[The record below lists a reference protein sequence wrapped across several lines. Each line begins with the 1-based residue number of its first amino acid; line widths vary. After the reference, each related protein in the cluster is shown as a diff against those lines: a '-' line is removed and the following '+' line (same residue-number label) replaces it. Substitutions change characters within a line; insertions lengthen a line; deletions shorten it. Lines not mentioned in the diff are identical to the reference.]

1 MVIDSYGLTTIEGA
15 YKMMF
20 RMKSKTTWLIVLTVL
35 LGVAL
40 MAGGCSS
47 GAQSGSGAGTIKIGW
62 VAPLTGPCAA
72 DGQQMLN
79 GAKLAAKKINA
90 AGGISGKQIELVPQ
104 DDKSDPKEA
113 ANIATKFSA
122 DSSLVAVLGNYNSS
136 CVLAEAPIM
145 DQAQLPMVH
154 VGTSPVF
161 TTQDN
166 PYLFRIS
173 MTDAF
178 QGSFVTQWMYGEGQN
193 DVAILYENDDYGNG
207 LKDTVK
213 NEMGS
218 LGGKVAG
225 TWSYELGSTKDYTP
239 LLTSVKSSGANVLFI
254 GGLYTEGALICEQM
268 QQLGMNLPVYG
279 TDGLYETDLIKL
291 GGAAVEGVRV
301 SGLFL
306 PNDTNPKVA
315 SFVSAYKAAYN
326 DTPGTYAALDYD
338 AMDLLAQTITSV
350 GTDHSKIQAY
360 LAGMTTPFAGVTG
373 NLTFD
378 QHHDAQRPGV
388 NKLVVKNGQWV
399 LYQKQ

>member
-1 MVIDSYGLTTIEGA
+1 ML
-15 YKMMF
+15 
-20 RMKSKTTWLIVLTVL
+20 RMKNKTAWCIVLTL
-35 LGVAL
+35 LLCVAL
-40 MAGGCSS
+40 VAGGCSS
-47 GAQSGSGAGTIKIGW
+47 GSQSGSSGSSGGTIRIGW
-62 VAPLTGPCAA
+62 VAPLTGSVAA

-79 GAKLAAKKINA
+79 GAKLAAQQINA
-90 AGGISGKQIELVPQ
+90 AGGIGGKQIVLVPQ

-113 ANIATKFSA
+113 ADIATKFSA

-145 DQAQLPMVH
+145 DQAQLPMIH

-178 QGSFVTQWMYGEGQN
+178 QGSFVTQWMYSEGQN

-213 NEMGS
+213 NEMGT

-225 TWSYELGSTKDYTP
+225 IWSYEQGKTTDFTS

-254 GGLYTEGALICEQM
+254 GGLYTEGALICGQM
-268 QQLGMNLPVYG
+268 QQLGMTLPVYG

-338 AMDLLAQTITSV
+338 AMNLLAQAITAV
-350 GTDHSKIQAY
+350 GTDHTKLQAY
-360 LAGMTTPFAGVTG
+360 LSALPQPFVGATG
-373 NLTFD
+373 SITFD
-378 QHHDAQRPGV
+378 QHHDAQRPTV
-388 NKLVVKNGQWV
+388 NKLVVKGGQWV